1 MTISAFPS
9 VSLLISGHLS
19 CCVWRDLAFTLFF
32 YFFSSCSVPDESSS
46 SGGRQFS
53 SPEHG
58 PPAGSDTDSSVEEES
73 DFDTMPEIESDK
85 NVIRTKVWLAHGQD
99 QHLSLSVGFNFPL
112 SSAGFHLIEMNVLL
126 SVLSESKKFS
136 WCAEHTAEVNDL
148 MWKIRIC

>member
-9 VSLLISGHLS
+9 VLLLISGHLS
-19 CCVWRDLAFTLFF
+19 YCVWRDLAFTLPALFVFF
-32 YFFSSCSVPDESSS
+32 PSSCPAPDESSS

-58 PPAGSDTDSSVEEES
+58 PPGGSDTDSSVEEES

-99 QHLSLSVGFNFPL
+99 QHHSLSVGFNFPL

-136 WCAEHTAEVNDL
+136 
-148 MWKIRIC
+148 